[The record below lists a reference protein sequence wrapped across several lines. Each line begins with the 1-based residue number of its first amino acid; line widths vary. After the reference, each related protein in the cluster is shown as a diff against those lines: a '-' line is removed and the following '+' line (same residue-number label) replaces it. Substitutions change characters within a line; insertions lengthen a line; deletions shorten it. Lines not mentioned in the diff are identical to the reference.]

1 MGVIGFTDLIYRK
14 FDTVDECIEHF
25 TSVEK
30 ISKNDIEGAIQSGKP
45 VSIGIRRWYFDE
57 IFEG

>member
-14 FDTVDECIEHF
+14 FDSIDECTEHF
-25 TSVEK
+25 ASVEK
-30 ISKNDIEGAIQSGKP
+30 ISPAAITGAIESGKP

>member
-14 FDTVDECIEHF
+14 FDSIDECIEHF
-25 TSVEK
+25 ASVEK
-30 ISKNDIEGAIQSGKP
+30 ISPAAITGAIESGKP

>member
-14 FDTVDECIEHF
+14 FDSVDECIEHF
-25 TSVEK
+25 ASVEK
-30 ISKNDIEGAIQSGKP
+30 ISPAEITGAIESGKP

>member
-14 FDTVDECIEHF
+14 FDSVDECIEHF
-25 TSVEK
+25 ASVEK
-30 ISKNDIEGAIQSGKP
+30 ISPDSIKGAIESGKP